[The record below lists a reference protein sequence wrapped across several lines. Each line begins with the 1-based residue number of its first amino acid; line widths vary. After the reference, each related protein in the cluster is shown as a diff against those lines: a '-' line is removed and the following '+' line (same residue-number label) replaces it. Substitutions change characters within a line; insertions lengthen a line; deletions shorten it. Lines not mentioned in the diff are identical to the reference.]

1 LEQLTWAVN
10 YTYMKAVDENT
21 GLYVYNVPAEQLKSY
36 VNLTLPTKTNIYV
49 EGRYVRNYSQPV
61 LPNPTQH
68 YTVVD
73 AKILQPVKLSEK
85 MKCDVFFG
93 VKNMFNRQYQVL
105 AGYPAAPEELYGGV
119 SVQF

>member
-1 LEQLTWAVN
+1 
-10 YTYMKAVDENT
+10 
-21 GLYVYNVPAEQLKSY
+21 
-36 VNLTLPTKTNIYV
+36 
-49 EGRYVRNYSQPV
+49 
-61 LPNPTQH
+61 
-68 YTVVD
+68 
-73 AKILQPVKLSEK
+73 